1 MGADDLRIVIMHGSG
16 THDERRT
23 LDVLRLVLVG
33 NLCAQSLQPRG
44 NIRTQTVGAGNRH
57 AAAEQQLA
65 ERIHGHAADADQVD
79 AFLIFNVGLNRQSHF
94 PKPPVFSFIRF
105 IIVQNRPE

>member
-57 AAAEQQLA
+57 AAAEQQLT
-65 ERIHGHAADADQVD
+65 ERVHGHAADADQVD
-79 AFLIFNVGLNRQSHF
+79 AFLIFQCRA
-94 PKPPVFSFIRF
+94 
-105 IIVQNRPE
+105 

>member
-1 MGADDLRIVIMHGSG
+1 MRAGQTDHVVIIAHEVSPCLGTLHDRNAQLMGADNLRIFVMHSSCA
-16 THDERRT
+16 HDERRT

-57 AAAEQQLA
+57 TAAEQQLA
-65 ERIHGHAADADQVD
+65 
-79 AFLIFNVGLNRQSHF
+79 
-94 PKPPVFSFIRF
+94 K
-105 IIVQNRPE
+105 

>member
-1 MGADDLRIVIMHGSG
+1 M
-16 THDERRT
+16 
-23 LDVLRLVLVG
+23 LVG

-57 AAAEQQLA
+57 TAAEQQLA
-65 ERIHGHAADADQVD
+65 ERIHGHTADADQVD

-105 IIVQNRPE
+105 IIVQNRPK